1 MSLINL
7 LVKRGPQLGSLQFD
21 AVLSDD
27 LDASVD
33 IVQYPIE
40 TGTPIADHIIYQ
52 PIRYTMTGAVSNNP
66 LKVSITDFTGA
77 LTNLVDDNPFIAAG
91 AGLFAGWL
99 SGSNETRSST
109 TLNTLL
115 DFMYS
120 GQVFTVDTGEITLNN
135 MVIQR
140 IGRSKDPENENGLIF
155 VAELQ
160 QIVTLDRVANGSQ
173 PAQYQLNSNDVS
185 STSISGLIE
194 RGYINVKTAA
204 TNVANQVTTLLGL

>member
-27 LDASVD
+27 LNASVD

-77 LTNLVDDNPFIAAG
+77 LTNLVDDNPFIVAG

-160 QIVTLDRVANGSQ
+160 QIVMLDRVANGSQ

-204 TNVANQVTTLLGL
+204 TNVANQVTTLLDL

>member
-21 AVLSDD
+21 AVLSED

-160 QIVTLDRVANGSQ
+160 QIVTLDRAANGSQ

-204 TNVANQVTTLLGL
+204 TNVASQVTTLLDL

>member
-40 TGTPIADHIIYQ
+40 TGAPIADHIIYQ

-173 PAQYQLNSNDVS
+173 PAQYQLNSDDVS

-204 TNVANQVTTLLGL
+204 TNVANQVTTLLDL

>member
-77 LTNLVDDNPFIAAG
+77 LTNLVDDNPFIATG

-194 RGYINVKTAA
+194 RGYIKVKTAA
-204 TNVANQVTTLLGL
+204 TNVASQVTTLLDL

>member
-77 LTNLVDDNPFIAAG
+77 LTNLVDDNPFVAAG

-194 RGYINVKTAA
+194 CGYINVKTAA
-204 TNVANQVTTLLGL
+204 TNVASQVTTLLDL

>member
-185 STSISGLIE
+185 STSVSGLIE

-204 TNVANQVTTLLGL
+204 TNVASQVTTLLDL

>member
-135 MVIQR
+135 MIIRR

-204 TNVANQVTTLLGL
+204 TNVANQVTTLLDL

>member
-120 GQVFTVDTGEITLNN
+120 GQVFTVDTGEITLKN

-204 TNVANQVTTLLGL
+204 TNVASQVTTLLDL

>member
-66 LKVSITDFTGA
+66 LKVSITDFNGA

-204 TNVANQVTTLLGL
+204 TNVASQVTTLLDL

>member
-21 AVLSDD
+21 AILSDD

-160 QIVTLDRVANGSQ
+160 QIVTLDRVANSSQ

-204 TNVANQVTTLLGL
+204 TNVASQVTTLLDL

>member
-40 TGTPIADHIIYQ
+40 TGAPIADHIIYQ

-66 LKVSITDFTGA
+66 LKVSITDFTGV

-160 QIVTLDRVANGSQ
+160 QIVTLDRVANSSQ

-204 TNVANQVTTLLGL
+204 TNVASQVTTLLDL

>member
-21 AVLSDD
+21 AILSDD

-204 TNVANQVTTLLGL
+204 TNVTSQVTTLLDL

>member
-77 LTNLVDDNPFIAAG
+77 LANLVDDNPFIAAG

-204 TNVANQVTTLLGL
+204 TNVANQVTTLLDL

>member
-1 MSLINL
+1 M
-7 LVKRGPQLGSLQFD
+7 
-21 AVLSDD
+21 
-27 LDASVD
+27 
-33 IVQYPIE
+33 
-40 TGTPIADHIIYQ
+40 
-52 PIRYTMTGAVSNNP
+52 
-66 LKVSITDFTGA
+66 KVSITDFTGA

-204 TNVANQVTTLLGL
+204 TNVANQFTTLLDL

>member
-77 LTNLVDDNPFIAAG
+77 LTNLVDDNPFIATG

-160 QIVTLDRVANGSQ
+160 QIVTLDRVANSSQ

-204 TNVANQVTTLLGL
+204 TNVASQVTTLLDL

>member
-173 PAQYQLNSNDVS
+173 PVQYQLNSSDVS

-204 TNVANQVTTLLGL
+204 TNVANQVTTLLDL

>member
-27 LDASVD
+27 LDAGVD

-77 LTNLVDDNPFIAAG
+77 LTNLVDDNPFIATG

-204 TNVANQVTTLLGL
+204 TNVANQVTTLLDL

>member
-66 LKVSITDFTGA
+66 LKVSITDFTGV

-204 TNVANQVTTLLGL
+204 TNVADQVTTLLDL

>member
-66 LKVSITDFTGA
+66 LKVSITDFTGV

-173 PAQYQLNSNDVS
+173 PAQYQLNSND
-185 STSISGLIE
+185 G
-194 RGYINVKTAA
+194 G
-204 TNVANQVTTLLGL
+204 

>member
-7 LVKRGPQLGSLQFD
+7 LVKRGPQLGSLRFD

-33 IVQYPIE
+33 VVQYPIE

-66 LKVSITDFTGA
+66 LRVSITDFTGA

-204 TNVANQVTTLLGL
+204 TNVANQVTTLLDL

>member
-21 AVLSDD
+21 AVLSDN

-52 PIRYTMTGAVSNNP
+52 PIRYTMIGAVSNNP

-77 LTNLVDDNPFIAAG
+77 LTNLVDDNPFIAVG

-135 MVIQR
+135 MVIRR

-204 TNVANQVTTLLGL
+204 TNVASQVTTLLNL

>member
-66 LKVSITDFTGA
+66 LKVSITDFTGV

-204 TNVANQVTTLLGL
+204 TNVANQVTTLLDL

>member
-77 LTNLVDDNPFIAAG
+77 LTNLVDDNPFIATG

-204 TNVANQVTTLLGL
+204 TNVASQVTTLLNL

>member
-160 QIVTLDRVANGSQ
+160 QIVMLDRVANGSQ

-204 TNVANQVTTLLGL
+204 TNVASQVTTLLNL

>member
-77 LTNLVDDNPFIAAG
+77 LTNLVDDNPFIATG

-204 TNVANQVTTLLGL
+204 TNVASQVTTLLDL

>member
-40 TGTPIADHIIYQ
+40 TSTPIADHIIYQ

-77 LTNLVDDNPFIAAG
+77 LTNLVDGNPFIAAG

-135 MVIQR
+135 MVIRR

-204 TNVANQVTTLLGL
+204 TNVASQVTTLLDL

>member
-160 QIVTLDRVANGSQ
+160 QIVTLDRMANGSQ
-173 PAQYQLNSNDVS
+173 PAQYQLNSSDVS

-204 TNVANQVTTLLGL
+204 TNVASQVTTLLDL

>member
-77 LTNLVDDNPFIAAG
+77 LTNLIDDNPFIAAG

-173 PAQYQLNSNDVS
+173 PALYQLNSNDVS

-204 TNVANQVTTLLGL
+204 TNVASQVTTLLDL

>member
-77 LTNLVDDNPFIAAG
+77 LTNLVDDNPFVAAG

-204 TNVANQVTTLLGL
+204 TNVANQVTTLLDL

>member
-135 MVIQR
+135 MVIRR

-160 QIVTLDRVANGSQ
+160 QIVTLDRVANDSQ

-204 TNVANQVTTLLGL
+204 TNVASQVTTLLDL

>member
-160 QIVTLDRVANGSQ
+160 QIVTLNRVANGSQ

-185 STSISGLIE
+185 STSVSGLIE

-204 TNVANQVTTLLGL
+204 TNVASQVTTLLDL

>member
-66 LKVSITDFTGA
+66 LKVSITDFTGL
-77 LTNLVDDNPFIAAG
+77 LTNLVDDNPFIATG

-204 TNVANQVTTLLGL
+204 TNVANQVTTLLDL

>member
-21 AVLSDD
+21 AVLSGD

-99 SGSNETRSST
+99 SGSNETRAST

-204 TNVANQVTTLLGL
+204 TNVASQVTTLLDL

>member
-140 IGRSKDPENENGLIF
+140 IGRSKDPENENGLVF

-204 TNVANQVTTLLGL
+204 TNVANQVTTLLDL

>member
-66 LKVSITDFTGA
+66 LKVSITDFTGV
-77 LTNLVDDNPFIAAG
+77 LTNLVDDNPFIATG

-204 TNVANQVTTLLGL
+204 TNVANQVTTLLDL

>member
-77 LTNLVDDNPFIAAG
+77 LTNLVDDNPFIATG

-185 STSISGLIE
+185 STSVSGLIE

-204 TNVANQVTTLLGL
+204 TNVADQVTTLLDL

>member
-77 LTNLVDDNPFIAAG
+77 LTNLVDDNPFIATG
-91 AGLFAGWL
+91 TGLFAGWL

-204 TNVANQVTTLLGL
+204 TNVANQVTTLLDL

>member
-99 SGSNETRSST
+99 SGSTETRSST

-204 TNVANQVTTLLGL
+204 TNVASQVTTLLDL

>member
-194 RGYINVKTAA
+194 RGHINVKTAA
-204 TNVANQVTTLLGL
+204 TNVANQVTTLLDL

>member
-77 LTNLVDDNPFIAAG
+77 LTNLVDDNPFVAAG

-204 TNVANQVTTLLGL
+204 TNVADQVTTLLDL